1 MESIFSTRTFFF
13 PNFLLI
19 DYKTLITSLAALIIY
34 QSLLT
39 VDSVSHKNY
48 NLVRYWHNSVKN
60 AMRIAS
66 YFLIEFK
73 VIFSDITLVR
83 HWKWS

>member
-1 MESIFSTRTFFF
+1 MESIFSIRTFFS

-19 DYKTLITSLAALIIY
+19 DYNALLTSLAALIIY

-39 VDSVSHKNY
+39 VDTASHKNY
-48 NLVRYWHNSVKN
+48 NLARYAHWHKSGKN

-73 VIFSDITLVR
+73 VI
-83 HWKWS
+83 

>member
-1 MESIFSTRTFFF
+1 MESIFSIRTFFF

-19 DYKTLITSLAALIIY
+19 DYKALLTSLAALVIY

-39 VDSVSHKNY
+39 VDTASHKNY
-48 NLVRYWHNSVKN
+48 NLAHYAHWHKSGKTV
-60 AMRIAS
+60 MRIAS

-73 VIFSDITLVR
+73 VF
-83 HWKWS
+83 